1 MLLNN
6 ILGALSWFSVAC
18 SLITMSMLWLKNNSV
33 YNDLI
38 VREMSNLSK
47 VSEEVSKDGTFATVA
62 AFFQNL
68 VWKIRLHGR
77 FTFAPIIKT
86 SPSLLFRVF
95 AYSLIL
101 LYSSDLYRGIGLL
114 MPFGI
119 LSIMTI
125 LNFSVGK
132 LMLPTKDEELLV
144 NSVSG
149 IVLPVYIDVFDIV
162 SSD

>member
-1 MLLNN
+1 M
-6 ILGALSWFSVAC
+6 SWFSVVC
-18 SLITMSMLWLKNNSV
+18 SLFTMSILWLKNNSV

-38 VREMSNLSK
+38 VREMSNASK
-47 VSEEVSKDGTFATVA
+47 ISAGMSKDGTFTKIAT
-62 AFFQNL
+62 FFQNL

-77 FTFAPIIKT
+77 FTFTPIIKT

-114 MPFGI
+114 LPFGLFSLMAI
-119 LSIMTI
+119 LS
-125 LNFSVGK
+125 FSVGK
-132 LMLPTKDEELLV
+132 LMLPIKFEELLV

-162 SSD
+162 SSN